1 MTEARITPETIARR
15 VAERSV
21 SGTSMVVT
29 VFGDAVS
36 QHGGWVW
43 LGSLIRALKPL
54 GFGERGVRTAVFR
67 LARQGWLKSDKVGR
81 RSYYCYTSEAQAHYE
96 RAARRIYS
104 SGRKDWDGYWTL
116 VLLPG
121 LPVKKRDALVKSLS
135 WQGFSSLAGGVYA
148 RPSADREELDD
159 TIGGLDLTGQV
170 TVLKASAEESHSRS
184 GMQDLARKKWNL
196 DGLKALY
203 DEYLDFYRP
212 MARELRPD
220 ELTPEQSFWLRTMM
234 VHDYRRILL
243 RDPGFPDVVLPTGWF
258 GFAAY
263 ELIKRTYKILAPSSG
278 QYICHELQ
286 NAEGPIPPAGRRF
299 YRRFDGLDGL
309 DG

>member
-286 NAEGPIPPAGRRF
+286 NAEGPMPPAGRRF

>member
-21 SGTSMVVT
+21 SATSMVVT

-81 RSYYCYTSEAQAHYE
+81 RSYYCFTGEAQAHYE

-184 GMQDLARKKWNL
+184 GMRDLARKKWNL

-220 ELTPEQSFWLRTMM
+220 ELTPEQSFWLRTLM

-263 ELIKRTYKILAPSSG
+263 ELIRRTYKILAPSSV
-278 QYICHELQ
+278 QYICGKLE
-286 NAEGPIPPAGRRF
+286 NAEGPMPAPGRRF
-299 YRRFDGLDGL
+299 YRRFDGLT
-309 DG
+309 

>member
-15 VAERSV
+15 VTERSV
-21 SGTSMVVT
+21 SATSMVVT

-43 LGSLIRALKPL
+43 LGSLIRALKPF

-81 RSYYCYTSEAQAHYE
+81 RSYYCFTGEAQAHYE
-96 RAARRIYS
+96 RAAGRIYS
-104 SGRKDWDGYWTL
+104 SGRKEWDGYWTL

-121 LPVKKRDALVKSLS
+121 LPEKKRDALVKSLS

-184 GMQDLARKKWNL
+184 AIRDLARKKWNL

-220 ELTPEQSFWLRTMM
+220 ELTPEQSFWLRTLL

-263 ELIKRTYKILAPSSG
+263 ELIKRTYKILAPSSV
-278 QYICHELQ
+278 QYICGKLE
-286 NAEGPIPPAGRRF
+286 NAEGPMPAPGRRF
-299 YRRFDGLDGL
+299 YRRFDGLT
-309 DG
+309 

>member
-1 MTEARITPETIARR
+1 MTDPRITPETIARR

-286 NAEGPIPPAGRRF
+286 NAEGPMPPAGRRF